1 MGNTYS
7 VKKINFE
14 DMQYFINETN
24 VTIISTLPESKQ
36 ECLIINTIQAKAET
50 NMLNELL
57 KQNIDRK
64 IVLYGMN
71 SSDDAIVTKYNQL
84 TKLGFCNV
92 YVYVGGLFEWV
103 LLQDVYGDDSFPT
116 TKKELDILQFKGN
129 KTITRLMLTNK

>member
-24 VTIISTLPESKQ
+24 VTIIITLPESKQ